1 MHSRR
6 RIVEIFVLCCLLT
19 ARHMAQVAPC
29 ELKHARVGEEMTSST
44 SRQSR
49 FSNRESLDLL
59 PQISDIPAERDEEMT
74 PRQFGT
80 SMQALQNQS
89 KLEGRFDR
97 KKCREATMKQDFRNL
112 RRELKIF
119 TETAKEVYQEKNI
132 PDLLESVVK
141 LVRIYNRIPTLKHD
155 QVFKWEDK
163 ILVLLP
169 QKPNDLYRIDKPQTD
184 IQPQDDIYQG
194 KEVPLNIPGTAR
206 QGFEILNPSSGR
218 PLGKNLGLNQLP
230 SGILEGEDLDQAM
243 EGINWA
249 WLKNMNDLLVDIMS
263 IKEAV
268 RILKT
273 NQGNYAALNIQEF
286 VFRTVDFCY
295 QHGLIELDYVK
306 SFLGRGDTLE
316 FADFAIKRG
325 IKVRSHLDHTGFD
338 GVGCLNSHPYC
349 NNFVQLV
356 NDGIKQK
363 YSHVENWMDDKRYS
377 L

>member
-1 MHSRR
+1 MHPRR
-6 RIVEIFVLCCLLT
+6 RIVEILVLCCLLT

-29 ELKHARVGEEMTSST
+29 QLKHARVGEDMTGSTSSQT
-44 SRQSR
+44 RL
-49 FSNRESLDLL
+49 SNRESLDLL
-59 PQISDIPAERDEEMT
+59 PQISDIPAERDEEKT
-74 PRQFGT
+74 RRQFGT
-80 SMQALQNQS
+80 SVQALQNRQ
-89 KLEGRFDR
+89 
-97 KKCREATMKQDFRNL
+97 EATMKEDFKNL
-112 RRELKIF
+112 HRQLQIF
-119 TETAKEVYQEKNI
+119 TEAAKGVYKEKNI
-132 PDLLESVVK
+132 PDLLDSVVK
-141 LVRIYNRIPTLKHD
+141 LVRIYNRIPTFKHD
-155 QVFKWEDK
+155 QVLKWEDK

-169 QKPNDLYRIDKPQTD
+169 QKPNDLYRIDEPPTE
-184 IQPQDDIYQG
+184 IRPQDDIYQG
-194 KEVPLNIPGTAR
+194 KEVPLKIPGTTR
-206 QGFEILNPSSGR
+206 QGFEVLNPSGR

-230 SGILEGEDLDQAM
+230 SGMLEGEDLDQAM

-306 SFLGRGDTLE
+306 SFLARGDTLE

-325 IKVRSHLDHTGFD
+325 IKVRSHLYKTGFD

-356 NDGIKQK
+356 DDGIKQK

>member
-6 RIVEIFVLCCLLT
+6 RIVEILVLCCLLT
-19 ARHMAQVAPC
+19 ARHMAQVAPW

-44 SRQSR
+44 SRQTR
-49 FSNRESLDLL
+49 LSNRESLDLL
-59 PQISDIPAERDEEMT
+59 PQISDIPAEQDEEKT

-194 KEVPLNIPGTAR
+194 KEYVS
-206 QGFEILNPSSGR
+206 F
-218 PLGKNLGLNQLP
+218 
-230 SGILEGEDLDQAM
+230 
-243 EGINWA
+243 
-249 WLKNMNDLLVDIMS
+249 
-263 IKEAV
+263 
-268 RILKT
+268 
-273 NQGNYAALNIQEF
+273 IQ
-286 VFRTVDFCY
+286 V
-295 QHGLIELDYVK
+295 
-306 SFLGRGDTLE
+306 
-316 FADFAIKRG
+316 
-325 IKVRSHLDHTGFD
+325 
-338 GVGCLNSHPYC
+338 
-349 NNFVQLV
+349 
-356 NDGIKQK
+356 
-363 YSHVENWMDDKRYS
+363 M
-377 L
+377 